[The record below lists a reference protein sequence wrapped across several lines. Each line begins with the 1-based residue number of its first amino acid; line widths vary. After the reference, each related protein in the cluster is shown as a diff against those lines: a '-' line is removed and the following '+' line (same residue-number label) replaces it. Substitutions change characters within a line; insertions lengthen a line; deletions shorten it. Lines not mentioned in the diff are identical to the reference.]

1 MTPSLTVVIRD
12 DPRKS
17 HRAAEA
23 LRIALGLSTGPNP
36 LTVILLNEAPL
47 LLGDETEDLVSA
59 EILEKHL
66 PVLKELGVSF
76 VVPESTRTRYHLD
89 ADFRAREASA
99 DEIAVLIAQSDR
111 VLAF

>member
-1 MTPSLTVVIRD
+1 MTPSVTVVIRD

-17 HRAAEA
+17 DRAAEA

-47 LLGDETEDLVSA
+47 LLGEEIDDLASA

-66 PVLKELGVSF
+66 PVLKELGISF

-89 ADFRAREASA
+89 SAFRVREASFTDLA
-99 DEIAVLIAQSDR
+99 LLIAQSDR
-111 VLAF
+111 LLAF